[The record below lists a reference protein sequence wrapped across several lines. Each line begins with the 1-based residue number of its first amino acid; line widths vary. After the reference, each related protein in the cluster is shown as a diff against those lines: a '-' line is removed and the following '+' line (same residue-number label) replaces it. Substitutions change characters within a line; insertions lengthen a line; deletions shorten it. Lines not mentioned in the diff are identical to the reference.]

1 MLAYRYREDIQKP
14 VIETELGDLR
24 FRRLLPQ
31 NAWAKL
37 PDDVKRRF
45 SKKLQGGRTA
55 FYGGT
60 VKEVRSSRAGRFIA
74 QVLRIIGAP
83 LPVFDHVDV
92 PTIVTVTEDV
102 KTTGQIW
109 TRMYC
114 NRAGFPQ
121 VIHSAKRFAG
131 PTGLEEYVGFGVSM
145 ALHVEASTEGLA
157 FHSAGYYLKLGKAR
171 IKFPRLLEPGALTV
185 KHIATSAERFRFE
198 MTLTH
203 PLFGELIHQAAEYQD
218 GVT

>member
-1 MLAYRYREDIQKP
+1 MLAYAYSKERQKP
-14 VIETELGDLR
+14 HTATELGDIR
-24 FRRLLPQ
+24 FRRLLAQ
-31 NAWAKL
+31 DAWAQI
-37 PDDVKRRF
+37 PEAVKRRF
-45 SKKLQGGRTA
+45 SKKLQGGETA
-55 FYGGT
+55 IYAGT
-60 VKEVRSSRAGRFIA
+60 VKEVRTSKLGRIIA
-74 QVLRIIGAP
+74 QSLRLIGAP

-131 PTGLEEYVGFGVSM
+131 PTGLEEYVGFGISM
-145 ALHVEASTEGLA
+145 ALRVEGNAEGLT
-157 FHSAGYYLKLGKAR
+157 FQSAGYYVTLGKLR
-171 IKFPRLLEPGALTV
+171 VKIPRMFEPGRLTV
-185 KHIATSAERFRFE
+185 KHMATTADHFRFE

-218 GVT
+218 GVK